1 MGPLDDENKLTK
13 RTTKTK
19 KIEKF
24 SRKYNIKNFM
34 TIRYKLTASSNTINS
49 MFNYKLMR

>member
-1 MGPLDDENKLTK
+1 MRINYKLTK

-24 SRKYNIKNFM
+24 SKKYNIKNFM
-34 TIRYKLTASSNTINS
+34 TIRYKVTASSYTIHS
-49 MFNYKLMR
+49 MFNYKFVI